1 MRHKYTTHAL
11 VLARYPL
18 KESGMLATL
27 LTKEFGLI
35 QARAEG
41 VRRPGAK
48 LAHALQTLRM
58 SEVFLVRG
66 KEGWRL
72 TGAHLQDDCFA
83 DLPQQARVRAARVSG
98 LLQRFLGKDIED
110 TYAYDTYFSY
120 VDALRLLEE
129 REHDHAET
137 LVALRLLRS
146 FGIDAGELP
155 PEGYGGIALAYAR
168 ESKKTLV
175 ERINRGI
182 IASGL

>member
-1 MRHKYTTHAL
+1 MRHKYTTEAL

-18 KESGMLATL
+18 KEAGVLATL

-35 QARAEG
+35 HARAEG

-58 SEVFLVRG
+58 SEVYLVRG
-66 KEGWRL
+66 KEGWRI

-83 DLPQQARVRAARVSG
+83 ELPSEARHRAGRVSG

-120 VDALRLLEE
+120 VDALRQLDEQ
-129 REHDHAET
+129 EHDHAET
-137 LVALRLLRS
+137 LVALRLLHS

-155 PEGYGGIALAYAR
+155 PEGYGSLALTYAHDSR
-168 ESKKTLV
+168 KALV
-175 ERINRGI
+175 ERINKGI